1 MQRSSLAG
9 AIFKC
14 GRRANCKYK
23 WVYVMGDYSVR
34 CSTGRSSVSVLPHAK
49 GYRRNNN
56 QLAAGGR
63 GEMAIGME
71 TTTQRGHILPITNN
85 YCPFRVRAD
94 VVFGLWAVN
103 FILAARC
110 LNVKLHQIIRVI
122 DVTAD

>member
-1 MQRSSLAG
+1 MRQCNVAPEPEQYLNVVAG
-9 AIFKC
+9 QT
-14 GRRANCKYK
+14 ANTNGY
-23 WVYVMGDYSVR
+23 M
-34 CSTGRSSVSVLPHAK
+34 PHAK

-85 YCPFRVRAD
+85 YCAFRVRAD